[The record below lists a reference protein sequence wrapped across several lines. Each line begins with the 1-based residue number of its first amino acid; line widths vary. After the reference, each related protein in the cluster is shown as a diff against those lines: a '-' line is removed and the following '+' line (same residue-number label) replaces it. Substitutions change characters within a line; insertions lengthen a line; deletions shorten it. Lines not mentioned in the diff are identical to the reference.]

1 MVESLTLIKHK
12 WELGVYELADMMNF
26 VLENKITKQDFFEI
40 TRYNY
45 DSIIKT
51 RKYGENHQKFPF

>member
-1 MVESLTLIKHK
+1 MEESITLIKHK
-12 WELGVYELADMMNF
+12 WELGIYELVDMMNF
-26 VLENKITKQDFFEI
+26 VLTNAITKQDFFEI

-51 RKYGENHQKFPF
+51 RNYTKVHQKLSF

>member
-12 WELGVYELADMMNF
+12 WELGVYELADMMNL
-26 VLENKITKQDFFEI
+26 VVENKITKQDFFEI

>member
-1 MVESLTLIKHK
+1 MVESLTLIKNK
-12 WELGVYELADMMNF
+12 WELGIYELVDMMNL

-45 DSIIKT
+45 DGIIKT
-51 RKYGENHQKFPF
+51 RIYGETHQKFPF

>member
-12 WELGVYELADMMNF
+12 WELGIYELVDMMNL
-26 VLENKITKQDFFEI
+26 VIENKITKQDFFEI

>member
-12 WELGVYELADMMNF
+12 WELGVYELVDMMNL
-26 VLENKITKQDFFEI
+26 VMENKITKQDFFEI

-51 RKYGENHQKFPF
+51 REYGENHQKFSF

>member
-12 WELGVYELADMMNF
+12 WELGIYELVDMMNL
-26 VLENKITKQDFFEI
+26 VIENKITKQDFFEI

-45 DSIIKT
+45 DGVLKT
-51 RKYGENHQKFPF
+51 RKI